1 MRSLNQVML
10 IGHMAADVEFRQTKD
25 GLSVAT
31 FPVATNR
38 NVKTDGEKKE
48 IADFHRVV
56 AWGKLADICNE
67 FLVKGMAVY
76 ISGRIINRSF
86 DDKEGNR
93 HYRTEIVAEKLNILT
108 WKKSKAG
115 KEELGIEDLDPEVA
129 ENAEEAVA
137 A

>member
-10 IGHMAADVEFRQTKD
+10 IGRMAADVEFRQTKD

-38 NVKTDGEKKE
+38 NVKADGEKKE

-76 ISGRIINRSF
+76 ISGKIVNRSF

-129 ENAEEAVA
+129 ENVEEAVVA
-137 A
+137 

>member
-1 MRSLNQVML
+1 
-10 IGHMAADVEFRQTKD
+10 MAADVEFRQTKD
-25 GLSVAT
+25 ELSVAT

-38 NVKTDGEKKE
+38 NVKADGEKKE
-48 IADFHRVV
+48 IADFHRIV